1 MVSAQDILDKLTTRN
16 FMAISFT
23 SIFLYAVIV
32 TVHGESGINF
42 IHENISTFTPAE
54 AVMIGT
60 IGGGIGG
67 VFFKMVSDM
76 VQFYFRASGKKSNG
90 ANP

>member
-1 MVSAQDILDKLTTRN
+1 MVSAKDILDKLTTRN
-16 FMAISFT
+16 FMAMSFT
-23 SIFLYAVIV
+23 SIFLYAVVV

-42 IHENISTFTPAE
+42 IHDNIKNMSPAE

-76 VQFYFRASGKKSNG
+76 VQFYFRASGKKNG
-90 ANP
+90 ATTP

>member
-1 MVSAQDILDKLTTRN
+1 MADLTWGERILKKLTTRN
-16 FMAISFT
+16 FIAVSFT

-32 TVHGESGINF
+32 TVHGESGINI
-42 IHENISTFTPAE
+42 IHENINNLTPTE
-54 AVMIGT
+54 AIAIGT

-76 VQFYFRASGKKSNG
+76 VQFYFRTNPKKEE
-90 ANP
+90 